1 MTLCEGDFMKK
12 KYAIC
17 GLIICF
23 VAIVIYLQFGREEMI
38 VNTRIDSFEGG
49 YDEEVCIVANKVFI
63 WDKERYAEE
72 LVERIIQNEFK
83 KVRFSYD
90 IVGYPKKIRISV
102 YNNKLAYRHNKKV
115 LILYI

>member
-1 MTLCEGDFMKK
+1 M
-12 KYAIC
+12 
-17 GLIICF
+17 
-23 VAIVIYLQFGREEMI
+23 IYLQFGREEMI

-83 KVRFSYD
+83 NVRFSYD
-90 IVGYPKKIRISV
+90 IVGYPKK
-102 YNNKLAYRHNKKV
+102 
-115 LILYI
+115 

>member
-1 MTLCEGDFMKK
+1 MKK

-17 GLIICF
+17 GLIISF

-83 KVRFSYD
+83 NVRFSYD